1 MFMFQK
7 ARRYKAGKL
16 GSIVRSKLTEVF
28 MEYIKFDAKMDG
40 GVSFTFRTNA
50 DFTKFDLNIEQAKI
64 LLTELSN
71 AVKVAET
78 LEKTA

>member
-1 MFMFQK
+1 MFQK

-28 MEYIKFDAKMDG
+28 MEYIKFDAKMDA
-40 GVSFTFRTNA
+40 GVSLTFRTST
-50 DFTKFDLNIEQAKI
+50 DFTKLDLTLEQARD